1 MRRKKLGAELSHGE
15 HSFLWKK
22 KNEEIKMIQGINQ
35 GVLGAMEPF
44 SAWLYIEIQTSS
56 KSPHRQHLGPCL
68 VNLKDEIHR
77 LQRVTFGKKCFS
89 IRRPIMIKAEP
100 FYSRKGPRSGLP

>member
-1 MRRKKLGAELSHGE
+1 MENTVFCG
-15 HSFLWKK
+15 KK